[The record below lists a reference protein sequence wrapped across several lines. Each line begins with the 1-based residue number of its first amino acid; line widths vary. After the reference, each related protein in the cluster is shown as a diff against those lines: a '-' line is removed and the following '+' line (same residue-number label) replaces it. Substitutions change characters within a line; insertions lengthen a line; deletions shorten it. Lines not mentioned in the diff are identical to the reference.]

1 MPSPFP
7 GMDPYLEAPDLWPD
21 LHDALAAQIR
31 TTLNATLPAPYY
43 ARLDMR
49 PEVGIVGG
57 RGQTRRRIIPDIAV
71 ARALLPPGG
80 AGAVAVL
87 EAPRQIISIPKKVR
101 VRSEPLRHAYVEV
114 RDSKRAHE
122 LVTLIEIASP
132 SNKREGV
139 DRKAYLK
146 KQREVLDSNASLI
159 ELDLLRDGERL
170 LPNPDLEDLVTQIEP
185 APEYLV
191 LVNRWWDRTGE
202 DSAYDVYPV
211 LLDQA
216 LPCVPVPLRQSEDE
230 TPLDL
235 QYVFQQA
242 YDGGPYHRGAVDYDQ
257 PPEPLLT
264 NVQLTWARECIRN
277 WRGKT

>member
-1 MPSPFP
+1 
-7 GMDPYLEAPDLWPD
+7 
-21 LHDALAAQIR
+21 LHNALAAQIR

-43 ARLDMR
+43 SQLEMR

-57 RGQTRRRIIPDIAV
+57 RGQSRRRTIPDVAV
-71 ARALLPPGG
+71 ARSLRAPGG
-80 AGAVAVL
+80 AGAVAVFD
-87 EAPRQIISIPKKVR
+87 APRQTISTAKKVR

-114 RDSKRAHE
+114 CDSKRAHE

-146 KQREVLDSNASLI
+146 KQREVLDSTASLI

-170 LPNPDLEDLVTQIEP
+170 LPNPDLEDLVSQIEP

-216 LPCVPVPLRQSEDE
+216 LPCIPVPLRQSEEE

-242 YDGGPYHRGAVDYDQ
+242 YDGGPYHRGAVDYDRQ
-257 PPEPLLT
+257 AEPPLT
-264 NVQLTWARECIRN
+264 DDQLAWARECVRN
-277 WRGKT
+277 WRGKV